1 MMTPNEL
8 VIRYFIV
15 VMIAITGVYY
25 LTKGETKMVTENQA
39 RKSAMALAHKVKE
52 QADSDWQLVVDKLNQ
67 KIADLESELN
77 KKEDK

>member
-25 LTKGETKMVTENQA
+25 LTKG
-39 RKSAMALAHKVKE
+39 
-52 QADSDWQLVVDKLNQ
+52 DK
-67 KIADLESELN
+67 
-77 KKEDK
+77 